1 MAGAA
6 LPARVEDPALLP
18 TFEGPAAELAVLLV
32 DAANEVVGR
41 FIVVADP
48 NVALAFLVVG
58 TNPVGFLGPAVD
70 RAKGFETTR
79 FAGTAGDEGVLR
91 LFAFIP
97 VERGF
102 GIDDFI
108 AGDDARRGKRDAER
122 CYLVSLDHSV
132 CISYILDSLDLPTW
146 MYCMML
152 VHYITLITL

>member
-1 MAGAA
+1 M
-6 LPARVEDPALLP
+6 
-18 TFEGPAAELAVLLV
+18 
-32 DAANEVVGR
+32 DAAKEVVGR
-41 FIVVADP
+41 FIEVAEP
-48 NVALAFLVVG
+48 SVALAFLVVG

-70 RAKGFETTR
+70 CAKGLATTR

-122 CYLVSLDHSV
+122 CYLVSLNHRV
-132 CISYILDSLDLPTW
+132 CISYILDSLDLPTL

-152 VHYITLITL
+152 VHYITLLSVSCLSSNLTQSSRVESILIPLLSCDVSF

>member
-1 MAGAA
+1 
-6 LPARVEDPALLP
+6 
-18 TFEGPAAELAVLLV
+18 V
-32 DAANEVVGR
+32 DAANEEVGR

-70 RAKGFETTR
+70 WAKGLETTR
-79 FAGTAGDEGVLR
+79 FAGTAGDDGVLR

-108 AGDDARRGKRDAER
+108 AGDDARRGSRDAER
-122 CYLVSLDHSV
+122 CYDVSYRVAAHVSKLH
-132 CISYILDSLDLPTW
+132 T
-146 MYCMML
+146 
-152 VHYITLITL
+152 